1 MRKFNAFR
9 RTFNPP
15 HRESSLR
22 SGCFR
27 FRYHNIVS
35 RCRIRPRQISPVP
48 VGAAPAEDC
57 RRANSEQR
65 ASAEQHP
72 ISAGCARTA
81 PERAADAPHS
91 SHVCIPRP
99 AQVSSTAN
107 SGPACLP
114 RERPRQAH
122 AHADRM
128 TEAPGNQ
135 ATQKH
140 KKDGLRKIGD
150 RPCVASSGPQNPVW
164 PHYLFS
170 SASAAFAGSS
180 AGPAVTLPNAAMA

>member
-1 MRKFNAFR
+1 MSFRLPAPAPAVRVMLSFAFGLGNVLSF
-9 RTFNPP
+9 TD
-15 HRESSLR
+15 
-22 SGCFR
+22 R
-27 FRYHNIVS
+27 FRV
-35 RCRIRPRQISPVP
+35 
-48 VGAAPAEDC
+48 AAWRGTLAK
-57 RRANSEQR
+57 RF
-65 ASAEQHP
+65 ASSGPPPHP